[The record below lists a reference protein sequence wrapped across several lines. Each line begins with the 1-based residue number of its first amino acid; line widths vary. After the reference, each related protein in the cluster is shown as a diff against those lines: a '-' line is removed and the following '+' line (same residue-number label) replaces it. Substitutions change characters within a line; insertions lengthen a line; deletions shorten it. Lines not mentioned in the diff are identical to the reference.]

1 MSDTSKQQQSSVAP
15 NMPVPVSAPDP
26 AQSDDTFIAEFANM
40 DLEPLREK
48 TYFVSVNT
56 GDRNKGRF
64 LTSTLHGPYDF
75 LEMVE
80 EVGFMW
86 EQHQHHAKVI
96 IADKDRNKAVQFL
109 DMKTTDYL
117 EAHYP
122 NIIAEGI
129 LEDAIAGTNEPFT
142 HTATILSSQEENPI
156 APKKQEIVANA
167 VPAQIA
173 APVDPDDED
182 L

>member
-1 MSDTSKQQQSSVAP
+1 MSDTSKDANKSPVAP
-15 NMPVPVSAPDP
+15 NMPVPVGSPDP
-26 AQSDDTFIAEFANM
+26 AQSDDQFIAEFANM
-40 DLEPLREK
+40 DLEPLRNQ

-56 GDRNKGRF
+56 GDRNKGKF

-86 EQHQHHAKVI
+86 ETHQHHAKVI
-96 IADKDRNKAVQFL
+96 VADKNRNNAVKFL
-109 DMKTTDYL
+109 DQKTTDYL

-129 LEDAIAGTNEPFT
+129 LEDAIANAEPFT
-142 HTATILSSQEENPI
+142 HTATILTSQEENPI
-156 APKKQEIVANA
+156 APKQEEVVPNA
-167 VPAQIA
+167 AGALA
-173 APVDPDDED
+173 APQDDDDED

>member
-1 MSDTSKQQQSSVAP
+1 MSDTSKQQQAPVAS
-15 NMPVPVSAPDP
+15 NMPVPVGTQDP

-48 TYFVSVNT
+48 TYMVSVNT
-56 GDRNKGRF
+56 GDRNKGKF
-64 LTSTLHGPYDF
+64 LTSCVHGPYDF

-80 EVGFMW
+80 EVGYMW

-96 IADKDRNKAVQFL
+96 IADKNRNNAVAFL
-109 DMKTTDYL
+109 DQKTTDYI
-117 EAHYP
+117 EAHYL
-122 NIIAEGI
+122 NIVAEGI
-129 LEDAIAGTNEPFT
+129 LEDAIAGTTKEPFT

-156 APKKQEIVANA
+156 APKKEEIVANG
-167 VPAQIA
+167 VPQIA
-173 APVDPDDED
+173 APVDPEDED

>member
-1 MSDTSKQQQSSVAP
+1 MSDTSKQQQQSVAP
-15 NMPVPVSAPDP
+15 NMPVAVGAQDP

-40 DLEPLREK
+40 DLEPLRDK
-48 TYFVSVNT
+48 TYLVSINT
-56 GDRNKGRF
+56 GDRNKGKF
-64 LTSTLHGPYDF
+64 LTSQIHGPYDF

-80 EVGFMW
+80 EVGYMW

-96 IADKDRNKAVQFL
+96 VCDKNRNNRVQYL
-109 DMKTTDYL
+109 DQKTTDYI

-129 LEDAIAGTNEPFT
+129 LEDAIAGVNEPFT
-142 HTATILSSQEENPI
+142 HTATIISSQEETPI
-156 APKKQEIVANA
+156 IPKKEEVVPNA
-167 VPAQIA
+167 APQIA
-173 APVDPDDED
+173 APIDPDDED